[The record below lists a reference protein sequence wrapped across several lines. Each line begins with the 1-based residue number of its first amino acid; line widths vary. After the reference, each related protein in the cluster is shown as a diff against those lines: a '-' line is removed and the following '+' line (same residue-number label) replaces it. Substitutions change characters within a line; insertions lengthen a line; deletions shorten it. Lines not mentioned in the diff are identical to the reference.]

1 MSSVSE
7 VLPRELYTAAGVRAL
22 DRIAIAEHGI
32 PGRTLMERAGRAAFE
47 VLQGSWPGVHRLA
60 VLCGSGNNGGDG
72 FVLARLARL
81 AGLAVTVVQVGDPAH
96 LPADAAASR
105 DALRDAGLTPVPWNG
120 QDLRGF
126 DLLIDSLLGTGIDRE
141 VTGDYA
147 AAIRAVN
154 AGDTPVLAV
163 DLPSGLNADTGQVM
177 GVAVRAAA
185 TVTFVGMKRGLLTG
199 DAPDY
204 CGCLYFSDLDIPRPA
219 YTAVP
224 ASAERID
231 RHDYRHMLSRRPRTA
246 HKGQF
251 GHVLV
256 VGGDHGYAGAARMA
270 AAAAGRVGAGLLSVA
285 TRPAHV
291 APMLAGLPEAMVHGV
306 ANAADLRSLARRATV
321 LAVGPGLGQS
331 DWSAAMLAAILDL
344 RLPTVMDAD
353 ALNLLAAD
361 RICRDHWILTPHPGE
376 AGRLLGCS
384 TAEVQ
389 VDRYAAVRAIRGR
402 YGGVCVLK
410 GAGTL
415 VDDGQGPIG
424 VCAQGNPGMASGG
437 MGDVLTGVVAGLLAQ
452 GLNAGEAARM
462 AVCLHAEAADL
473 AARDG
478 ERGLLATDL
487 LPWLRR
493 LVNP

>member
-1 MSSVSE
+1 
-7 VLPRELYTAAGVRAL
+7 
-22 DRIAIAEHGI
+22 
-32 PGRTLMERAGRAAFE
+32 
-47 VLQGSWPGVHRLA
+47 
-60 VLCGSGNNGGDG
+60 
-72 FVLARLARL
+72 
-81 AGLAVTVVQVGDPAH
+81 
-96 LPADAAASR
+96 
-105 DALRDAGLTPVPWNG
+105 
-120 QDLRGF
+120 
-126 DLLIDSLLGTGIDRE
+126 
-141 VTGDYA
+141 
-147 AAIRAVN
+147 
-154 AGDTPVLAV
+154 
-163 DLPSGLNADTGQVM
+163 
-177 GVAVRAAA
+177 
-185 TVTFVGMKRGLLTG
+185 
-199 DAPDY
+199 
-204 CGCLYFSDLDIPRPA
+204 
-219 YTAVP
+219 
-224 ASAERID
+224 
-231 RHDYRHMLSRRPRTA
+231 
-246 HKGQF
+246 
-251 GHVLV
+251 
-256 VGGDHGYAGAARMA
+256 
-270 AAAAGRVGAGLLSVA
+270 
-285 TRPAHV
+285 
-291 APMLAGLPEAMVHGV
+291 MLAGLPEAMVHGV